1 MHKWVLTCL
10 INVLALIIASYI
22 VPGIAVS
29 NPLALLGAGLL
40 LGVINLLIRPVI
52 LLLTIPFSLLT
63 FGLFILIVNTWMVML
78 TAALMPGLGIH
89 GFFAAFVTSLIVSLC
104 NWLVKDLKEKKR

>member
-1 MHKWVLTCL
+1 MRKWLLTCL

-22 VPGIAVS
+22 VPGIVVS
-29 NPLALLGAGLL
+29 NPLTLLGAGLL

-89 GFFAAFVTSLIVSLC
+89 GFFAAFLTSLIVSLF
-104 NWLVKDLKEKKR
+104 NWLIRDIKRK